1 MKNTVRR
8 WLPSGNL
15 KLSRTDVPSCTTL
28 SLQGIIMKRIASCL
42 LLSACVLAVGLGL
55 SFPAS
60 AGDASFARI
69 FGTVSFQ
76 RPMKVFGQWIDVQ
89 KRNRARSIYAG
100 SPLKLRSNETTATLL
115 SKAGQM
121 SGMQRLRFINT
132 FWNRYPY
139 VTDIKNWGK
148 QDYWA
153 IPSEFVARCG
163 DCEDY
168 AIVKYYT
175 LLELGQPVGTMR
187 IVVLKDT
194 LRKLAH
200 AVLAVEEGGSIY
212 ILDNV
217 SNAIVSHD
225 RLSHYVPAYSLNRDN
240 AFVHIKGK
248 KL

>member
-1 MKNTVRR
+1 MVRKMICPM
-8 WLPSGNL
+8 LP
-15 KLSRTDVPSCTTL
+15 
-28 SLQGIIMKRIASCL
+28 
-42 LLSACVLAVGLGL
+42 LAAALIL
-55 SFPAS
+55 TFSPISQAS
-60 AGDASFARI
+60 AADASFSRL

-89 KRNRARSIYAG
+89 KRNSMRSIYSG
-100 SPLKLRSNETTATLL
+100 SILKLRNNETTASLL

-139 VTDIKNWGK
+139 VTDMKNWGK
-148 QDYWA
+148 NDYWA
-153 IPSEFVARCG
+153 IPSEFLGKSG

-175 LLELGQPVGTMR
+175 LLQLGQPIGSMR

-200 AVLAVEEGGSIY
+200 AVLAVEEGGSVY

-225 RLSHYVPAYSLNRDN
+225 RLSHYVPAYSLNREK